1 MTSIRKHLIRKH
13 LSRAL
18 AAIAVGLAAC
28 GGAAHAA
35 YPDHPIRLI
44 VPTGAGGITDVL
56 ARLVGQHMGS
66 LLGQPVVVENKAG
79 ASGVIGS
86 QLVAQSAPD
95 GYTLLFAFPTHVAN
109 PSTIKSLPYD
119 TAADFAPIGQV
130 GQVAEILLV
139 NKDSDIHT
147 VADLLKKA
155 RASRNRLNYGSV
167 GAGSQ
172 GDICTLVFASQ
183 AGIKM
188 EAVPYK
194 SEPEMLTA
202 LMRNDLQVAFTSPP
216 AALPQIRSG
225 KVRALAVSSAGRLEM
240 LPDVPTVAQ
249 AGLKGYDVTGWNG
262 LFAPKGTPRPVIDT
276 LNRALNQALKDPKVA
291 AQFQSLG
298 VPVLGGPPEQ
308 LQQAVVRDIA
318 MIKRTLGAVG
328 YTPQ

>member
-1 MTSIRKHLIRKH
+1 MAFFST
-13 LSRAL
+13 AL
-18 AAIAVGLAAC
+18 AGKRVLRMLGAAALSLAAC
-28 GGAAHAA
+28 AGAARAA
-35 YPDHPIRLI
+35 YPDRPIRLI

-56 ARLVGQHMGS
+56 ARLVGQHLGTQ
-66 LLGQPVVVENKAG
+66 LGQPVVVENKAG

-86 QLVAQSAPD
+86 QFVAQASPD

-119 TAADFAPIGQV
+119 TANDFTPIGRV
-130 GQVAEILLV
+130 GQVTEVLLV

-155 RASRNRLNYGSV
+155 RDSKSRLNYGSV

-172 GDICTLVFASQ
+172 GDICTLVFEAQ
-183 AGIKM
+183 AGIKL

-202 LMRNDLQVAFTSPP
+202 LIRNDLQVAFTSPP
-216 AALPQIRSG
+216 AALPQIRAG
-225 KVRALAVSSAGRLEM
+225 KVRAVAVSSAQRLAQ
-240 LPDVPTVAQ
+240 LPDVPTVAE

-262 LFAPKGTPRPVIDT
+262 LFAPKGTPKPVIDA
-276 LNRALNQALKDPKVA
+276 LNRALNQALKDRTVIE
-291 AQFQSLG
+291 QFQSLG
-298 VPVLGGPPEQ
+298 VPVLGGTPEQ
-308 LQQAVVRDIA
+308 LQQAVVRDIT
-318 MIKRTLGAVG
+318 MIKQTLGSVG